1 MLDSTTRLRGL
12 VNIGPTIA
20 DRLEQIGIKT
30 VADLRRV
37 TPAGA
42 YKLVKANSPGKTT
55 PVCYYLYS
63 LQGALD
69 GVHWNDLPKEVKEKL
84 LAQAK

>member
-1 MLDSTTRLRGL
+1 MLDPATRLRGL
-12 VNIGPTIA
+12 ANIGPTIA
-20 DRLEQIGIKT
+20 DRLEQVGVKT

-42 YKLVKANSPGKTT
+42 YKLVRTNNPDKTT

-69 GVHWNDLPKEVKEKL
+69 GVHWNDLPKAVKDEL
-84 LAQAK
+84 LAQVK